1 MFEALSV
8 RNRRPKAVEALVQSL
23 VEQAVDRYC
32 AGRHTRRPSSASS

>member
-8 RNRRPKAVEALVQSL
+8 RKRRPKAVEALVQSL

-32 AGRHTRRPSSASS
+32 ASGHTRKPSAASS